1 VLTEI
6 QTPDLRLDPVPV
18 VELEPPAP
26 QESIKKPATDL
37 PAAKKDRRADNDVL
51 ATSAAFRREMERFS
65 EDRLPFLDEFPA
77 DPIPEGVPAD
87 ADRLG
92 RPVASIHL
100 RGEHRIVGV
109 ATGVAFLVG
118 AMGCLVMPILGILTE
133 GAPKRD
139 EIGAACGG
147 ILGVLIYVIAFAG
160 LGIWLILIRKYTP
173 SRTLW
178 VCPRGVM
185 WQWGARVGFKRWHEI
200 EDFSASGAT
209 GRPLFWVTPAE
220 GTDFV
225 LSAGQGPAIVPIA
238 DYVELKSAAA
248 LLPVM
253 LLRLLAG
260 DKVKFDKLSMDTIG
274 IRARG
279 QVCLWSEIG
288 GTRLDGTAFLITDR
302 DRQELVRLRT
312 RDVSFPMVAQAI
324 VRIVT
329 EEGLLK

>member
-1 VLTEI
+1 MPPAPTEI

-18 VELEPPAP
+18 IELATPPP
-26 QESIKKPATDL
+26 QKAIKKPATDL
-37 PAAKKDRRADNDVL
+37 PTTRQARPADDVVGN
-51 ATSAAFRREMERFS
+51 SAAFRREMERFAKDQLPDL
-65 EDRLPFLDEFPA
+65 EDIGARPLAEDIPA
-77 DPIPEGVPAD
+77 EAD
-87 ADRLG
+87 ALG
-92 RPVASIHL
+92 RPLAAIDFK
-100 RGEHRIVGV
+100 GERKEVG
-109 ATGVAFLVG
+109 LVLIT
-118 AMGCLVMPILGILTE
+118 CLVCGFLAMCICPVISKERLGWDEILAVWSVWILTA
-133 GAPKRD
+133 APFVG
-139 EIGAACGG
+139 IGAW
-147 ILGVLIYVIAFAG
+147 LAFF
-160 LGIWLILIRKYTP
+160 RKWTP
-173 SRTLW
+173 HRTLW
-178 VCPRGVM
+178 VCPRGLI

-220 GTDFV
+220 GVDFV
-225 LSAGQGPAIVPIA
+225 ISAGQGPAIVPIA
-238 DYVELKSAAA
+238 DYIELKSAAA
-248 LLPVM
+248 LLPIF
-253 LLRLLAG
+253 LRLLLAG
-260 DKVKFDKLSMDTIG
+260 EKVRFDRLSMEPIG